1 MVNHTWKEGNYE
13 HRKPPGPP
21 GGSRNEQI
29 TAGSIYAG
37 RVRSDSRPRAVPR
50 ATILD
55 LAGESIAANRD
66 RHSLNV
72 PDGSKEAVR

>member
-1 MVNHTWKEGNYE
+1 MNTESHPV
-13 HRKPPGPP
+13 RPADP
-21 GGSRNEQI
+21 RNEQI

-37 RVRSDSRPRAVPR
+37 RVKGAPPPRAVPR

-72 PDGSKEAVR
+72 SDGSKEAVR